1 VLVEQY
7 RPERNHDL
15 VLSQIPPAADVY
27 LVWVCSVGHE
37 FVATPSEQRSRP
49 GRTRS
54 SRSWCPVC
62 STPSLLP
69 SVSKWPRILNPVDHE
84 GAVSRRMPARRAA
97 TPTREAAGREAPTTV
112 KSVEEVSP
120 GEAFCSERAARA
132 TSAAEARLRAL
143 IAERLDVDLSAT
155 AVRVRSPFFGK
166 LEVWPDVII
175 PELAIAVELDTVGRN
190 GDEHVG
196 RRERADRRKDQVL
209 ADVGWQVVRLR
220 CRPLRA
226 LGPDDLVVAGVSA
239 TAVDQ
244 LIERLGE
251 VRGSLFVQA
260 YRRTHSP

>member
-1 VLVEQY
+1 MWKT
-7 RPERNHDL
+7 
-15 VLSQIPPAADVY
+15 ADDM
-27 LVWVCSVGHE
+27 
-37 FVATPSEQRSRP
+37 
-49 GRTRS
+49 
-54 SRSWCPVC
+54 
-62 STPSLLP
+62 
-69 SVSKWPRILNPVDHE
+69 K
-84 GAVSRRMPARRAA
+84 
-97 TPTREAAGREAPTTV
+97 
-112 KSVEEVSP
+112 P

-175 PELAIAVELDTVGRN
+175 PELAIAVEFDTVGRN

-196 RRERADRRKDQVL
+196 RRERSDRRKDQVL
-209 ADVGWQVVRLR
+209 ADVGWQVVRMR

-239 TAVDQ
+239 TTVDL
-244 LIERLGE
+244 LIERFGE

-260 YRRTHSP
+260 YRRTQSA